1 MGSWRFIAIAC
12 AALTVVLVVGAS
24 ETSILLVGPP
34 VLAAAL
40 VLLAAALAVDY
51 FGLTRRADRWG
62 GFDRDPRRAWTRA
75 RALELSFVRQKAAG
89 SPRTAGT
96 ARALLLAL
104 AECDSLADA
113 RGVVDFLGADAVY
126 TRVGSD
132 ATTDA
137 LRAIALAELGRG
149 AEAREL
155 CDALAK
161 RRRSGRMAV
170 VAYARCRVAELERR
184 YDDALAEAGRT
195 LEGLRLRP
203 GARRDLQLLRARVMA
218 HAAKPEA
225 AANILAELVAGG
237 YRREVER
244 IGEVAAQNGDTA
256 VSLAARTALL
266 EATPYR

>member
-1 MGSWRFIAIAC
+1 M
-12 AALTVVLVVGAS
+12 
-24 ETSILLVGPP
+24 GPP

-51 FGLTRRADRWG
+51 FGLTRRTDRWA
-62 GFDRDPRRAWTRA
+62 GFDSDPRRAWTRA
-75 RALELSFVRQKAAG
+75 RALELTFVRQKAAG

-113 RGVVDFLGADAVY
+113 RKVVDFLGADAVY

-137 LRAIALAELGRG
+137 LRAIALAELGRTG
-149 AEAREL
+149 EAREL
-155 CDALAK
+155 CEALSAS
-161 RRRSGRMAV
+161 RRSRRMAV
-170 VAYARCRVAELERR
+170 VHYACCRVAELEGR
-184 YDDALAEAGRT
+184 YEDALAEAERT
-195 LEGLRLRP
+195 LDRLRLRP
-203 GARRDLQLLRARVMA
+203 GARRDLELLRARALA

-225 AANILAELVAGG
+225 AATVLADLALQG

-244 IGEVAAQNGDTA
+244 IGELAAERGDTA
-256 VSLAARTALL
+256 VSMAARTALL